1 MRFLDR
7 KWVERKLDEFTQD
20 LYYGVYLRHVS
31 EIAPD
36 LPPEAR
42 RFAVTHPGLLLMGA
56 GFVSADLL
64 NDGATLRLVVDSG
77 PATLVI
83 EYELATPGAVDLPVL
98 RSSITT
104 LSNEFDY
111 GPHGTF
117 IHRILLYPKGECEIV
132 FTSLKLSIGISP
144 PSPADEAQAT
154 PEAATQPRKR
164 AKRPARQPAK
174 KASKKAAG
182 QSSSSRAGKS
192 GTKAAP
198 KKPRRKSTGSKGP
211 RSKKPGSQPPGES
224 A

>member
-7 KWVERKLDEFTQD
+7 NWVERRLDDFTQD

-36 LPPEAR
+36 LPPEAQ

-64 NDGATLRLVVDSG
+64 YDGATLRLVVASG
-77 PATLVI
+77 PATLTT

-98 RSSITT
+98 RGALTT

-111 GPHGTF
+111 GPQGTF
-117 IHRILLYPKGECEIV
+117 IHRILLHPKGECEIV
-132 FTSLKLSIGISP
+132 FSDLSLRIDVTP
-144 PSPADEAQAT
+144 PSPADQAQA
-154 PEAATQPRKR
+154 PAANLPPKPNRQSARKSAGKR
-164 AKRPARQPAK
+164 AQQSAANKSAAK
-174 KASKKAAG
+174 KAPKRDGKPPAAG
-182 QSSSSRAGKS
+182 AR
-192 GTKAAP
+192 
-198 KKPRRKSTGSKGP
+198 KKPRRK
-211 RSKKPGSQPPGES
+211 KPDAPPPGEM